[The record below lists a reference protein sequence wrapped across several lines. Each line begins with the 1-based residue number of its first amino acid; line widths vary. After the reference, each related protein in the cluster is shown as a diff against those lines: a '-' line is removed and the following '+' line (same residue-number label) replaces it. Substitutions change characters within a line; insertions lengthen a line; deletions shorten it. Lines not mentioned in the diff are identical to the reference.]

1 MIKQLIRSIKDRIDG
16 KRRYN
21 LRLLQTSLDYRSV
34 VGEQWTEVK
43 LIDHASGT
51 SDNICFKLTDHNRF
65 VLRWIEATRQMKNIG
80 EYCTEHRISPYT
92 LLNDILSPKSWCY
105 MWNAPE
111 LYESFNKWFMKLG
124 GWKRG
129 IRVDHHA
136 DENVVVV
143 QVCNPYGNRYMDAI
157 DMTKYSTS
165 SLTAATVL
173 SLSLMH
179 SERVGHIT
187 IDGSRSYCPLETI
200 TSRIKQAIE
209 LGVDVRHSNGDST
222 VFFTTANGSVM
233 INKRYTP

>member
-1 MIKQLIRSIKDRIDG
+1 MIKQLIKSVKDLIDG
-16 KRRYN
+16 KRHYS
-21 LRLLQTSLDYRSV
+21 LQLLPTNLDYTST
-34 VGEQWTEVK
+34 VGEQLTEAK
-43 LIDHASGT
+43 LIDHVSGT
-51 SDNICFKLTDHNRF
+51 SDMIRIKLTDHNRF
-65 VLRWIEATRQMKNIG
+65 VLRWISATRQMKNIG

-129 IRVDHHA
+129 IRVDHYA

-143 QVCNPYGNRYMDAI
+143 QVCNPYGNRYMDTI
-157 DMTKYSTS
+157 DMTKYSTP

-187 IDGSRSYCPLETI
+187 IDGSRSYRPLETI